1 MVVMSR
7 RTMLAAGT
15 SAACLA
21 AGRSHAHGLAS
32 GLASLAEALKPI
44 EPPTEAPDITFTGQ
58 DGNQHHLSEFRGRGM
73 VINFWATW
81 CAPCVAEMPS
91 LSALSKTLAP
101 ADIAVLPLSS
111 DRGGADVVGRWFQTH
126 DVTGLPVLIDPKGE
140 AARAFDARGIPT
152 TVVIDRE
159 GRARAKVEGAADWST
174 PAAVTLIERL
184 VNAGRG

>member
-1 MVVMSR
+1 
-7 RTMLAAGT
+7 MLAAGV
-15 SAACLA
+15 SAACLT
-21 AGRSHAHGLAS
+21 AGRSHAH

-44 EPPTEAPDITFTGQ
+44 EPPAEAPDIAFSAQ
-58 DGNQHHLSEFRGRGM
+58 DGTQHHLSEYRGRGM

-91 LSALSKTLAP
+91 LGTLSKALAS
-101 ADIAVLPLSS
+101 ANIVVLPLSS
-111 DRGGADVVGRWFQTH
+111 DRGGADVVDRWFQAH

-174 PAAVTLIERL
+174 PAAVALIERL
-184 VNAGRG
+184 VNAGQG